1 MTGRRIAIGDIHGC
15 ELALARLLSEIQP
28 SADDLFIT
36 LGDHVDRGHNSRGV
50 IEQLLS
56 LQQTARTVHLMGN
69 HEIMMLNVLD
79 NPADFEFWLRNGGE
93 QTLASYEGSTDNVP
107 DTHIEFLRGCIPF
120 HEMEDCFF
128 VHANYSHDLPLD
140 RQPDYTLFWEHLTA
154 HLPAPHVSG
163 KKAYVGHTPQ
173 RDGSIFM
180 LPHLICLDTYCYGGQ
195 FLTAMDVDTG
205 EVWQADPQGRL
216 RSER

>member
-1 MTGRRIAIGDIHGC
+1 M
-15 ELALARLLSEIQP
+15 
-28 SADDLFIT
+28 
-36 LGDHVDRGHNSRGV
+36 DRGHNSRGV